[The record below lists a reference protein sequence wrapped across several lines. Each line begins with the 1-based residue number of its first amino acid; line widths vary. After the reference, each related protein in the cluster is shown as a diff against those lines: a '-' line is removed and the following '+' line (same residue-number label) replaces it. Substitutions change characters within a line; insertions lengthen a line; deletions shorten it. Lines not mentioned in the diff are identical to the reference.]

1 MRFFFPAMA
10 TTEKH
15 AFQAEIGQ
23 LLEIVTHSLYT
34 DKEIFVRELISNA
47 ADALEKLKFLQ
58 TSGAPVVEPELP
70 LTISVTTDET
80 AKTVTI
86 TDTGVGMTEAELVEN
101 LGTIAHSGSKAF
113 LEQLKASKD
122 DAHLIGQF
130 GVGFYSAFM
139 VADKVSVYTR
149 SAKEEGTG
157 LLWTSDGASGYEIEA
172 AEGQS
177 RGTRI
182 VLHLKEEEFAK
193 EYRIETIIK
202 RYSNFVQFPIELNGK
217 AVNTQQALWTKNKS
231 ELTDADYEGFYKY
244 VAHDS
249 EPPQYRLH
257 FSADAPLSIRALLFV
272 PQKNHELVSMS
283 RSEPEV
289 SLYCRKVL
297 IQANP
302 KHLFPEWLRFLRGV
316 VDSED
321 LPLNISRE
329 TMQDSALMRKL
340 NDVLTKRVL
349 RWLDD
354 EAKADADKYAAFFA
368 QHGHALKEGVA
379 TDWTHRE
386 ALSKL
391 LRFESSATEPGKL
404 TSLPDYVSRMPEGQ
418 TEIYFLLAPT
428 RESAEASPYYEV
440 FREKKWEVLFL
451 TDPRDEFVMDHL
463 GTFDSKKVVA
473 AEKAEVKLD
482 QAGEQALSED
492 DAKLLATFMKE
503 TLGDRVNEVR
513 ASQRLVGS
521 PAVVVDKD
529 MGMTT
534 SMRRVMKAMAQR
546 EGGASAFDSKPDLEI
561 NPSNSMMVKLGKI
574 RETDADLAKQVT
586 EQVFDNALV
595 AAGLMEDPRTMLARM
610 NTLLE
615 RVLGAS

>member
-1 MRFFFPAMA
+1 MA

-58 TSGAPVVEPELP
+58 TSGQPVVEPELP

-80 AKTVTI
+80 AKTITI
-86 TDTGVGMTEAELVEN
+86 ADTGVGMTEAELVEN

-149 SAKEEGTG
+149 SAKEDSTG
-157 LLWTSDGASGYEIEA
+157 LLWTSDGASGYEIEP

-193 EYRIETIIK
+193 EYRIESVIK

-217 AVNTQQALWTKNKS
+217 AVNTQQALWTKNKN

-244 VAHDS
+244 IAHDS

-257 FSADAPLSIRALLFV
+257 FTADAPLSIRALLFV
-272 PQKNHELVSMS
+272 PQKNHELISMT

-289 SLYCRKVL
+289 HLYCKKLL

-386 ALSKL
+386 AISKL

-482 QAGEQALSED
+482 QPADAEKLSD
-492 DAKLLATFMKE
+492 DEAKQLADFMKE

-529 MGMTT
+529 TGMTT

-546 EGGASAFDSKPDLEI
+546 EGGAGLGSFESKPDLEI

-574 RETDADLAKQVT
+574 RESDTALAKQVT
-586 EQVFDNALV
+586 EQIFDNALV

-615 RVLGAS
+615 RVLG

>member
-1 MRFFFPAMA
+1 MA

-58 TSGAPVVEPELP
+58 TSGTEVIEPETP
-70 LTISVTTDET
+70 LTISVTTDDT
-80 AKTVTI
+80 AKTITI
-86 TDTGVGMTEAELVEN
+86 TDTGVGMTQEELVEN

-113 LEQLKASKD
+113 LQQLKANKD

-139 VADKVSVYTR
+139 VASQVSVYTR
-149 SAKEEGTG
+149 SAKPEAEG
-157 LLWTSDGASGYEIEA
+157 LVWTSDGASGYEIEPA
-172 AEGQS
+172 TDQG

-182 VLHLKEEEFAK
+182 VLHLKEEEFASAS
-193 EYRIETIIK
+193 RIEGVIK
-202 RYSNFVQFPIELNGK
+202 RYSNFVQFPIELNGT

-231 ELTDADYEGFYKY
+231 ELTDVDYEGFYKY
-244 VAHDS
+244 IGHDVDA
-249 EPPQYRLH
+249 PQYRLH

-272 PQKNHELVSMS
+272 PKKNNELLTMS
-283 RSEPEV
+283 RNENEV
-289 SLYCRKVL
+289 HLYCRKVL

-302 KHLFPEWLRFLRGV
+302 KNLFPEWLRFLKGV

-329 TMQDSALMRKL
+329 SMQDSALMKKL
-340 NDVLTKRVL
+340 NEVLTKRVL
-349 RWLDD
+349 KWLD
-354 EAKADADKYAAFFA
+354 EESKADAEKYAEFFA

-391 LRFESSATEPGKL
+391 LRFESSITEPGKF
-404 TSLPDYVSRMPEGQ
+404 TSLSDYVSRMPEGQ
-418 TEIYFLLAPT
+418 KEIYFLLAPN
-428 RESAEASPYYEV
+428 RQSAEASPYYEV

-463 GTFDSKKVVA
+463 GFFEEKRVVA
-473 AEKAEVKLD
+473 AEKADVKLD
-482 QAGEQALSED
+482 TEQTHTLSEEA
-492 DAKLLATFMKE
+492 AKELAGFMKE
-503 TLGDRVNEVR
+503 TLGERVNEVR

-529 MGMTT
+529 SHMTT

-546 EGGASAFDSKPDLEI
+546 EGGMPAFDSKPDLEI
-561 NPSNSMMVKLGKI
+561 NPSNPMMVKLEKI
-574 RETDADLAKQVT
+574 RTNDADLAKQVT
-586 EQVFDNALV
+586 EQIFDNALV
-595 AAGLMEDPRTMLARM
+595 AAGLMEDPRTMLTRM
-610 NTLLE
+610 NALLE
-615 RVLGAS
+615 RVLG